1 MVWKYGWI
9 LWRRYWV
16 KRHRVKKEAIAESG
30 SLTIYVLAKV
40 SLQQTLKCLAVA
52 GLILSHLM
60 NGVMNLSLIHIYLRG
75 SGQRPWQF
83 VLDPCSSPEPERFL
97 PHRVRRFVRVL

>member
-60 NGVMNLSLIHIYLRG
+60 NGVMNCVQVQGLCSLSQVELAGG
-75 SGQRPWQF
+75 SA
-83 VLDPCSSPEPERFL
+83 VLSGNSHL
-97 PHRVRRFVRVL
+97 QILLGGGGNNLA

>member
-60 NGVMNLSLIHIYLRG
+60 NRVMDCIQVQGLGPLSQVELTGSSAVLGSNPHLQVLLGGVCDYLA
-75 SGQRPWQF
+75 
-83 VLDPCSSPEPERFL
+83 
-97 PHRVRRFVRVL
+97 